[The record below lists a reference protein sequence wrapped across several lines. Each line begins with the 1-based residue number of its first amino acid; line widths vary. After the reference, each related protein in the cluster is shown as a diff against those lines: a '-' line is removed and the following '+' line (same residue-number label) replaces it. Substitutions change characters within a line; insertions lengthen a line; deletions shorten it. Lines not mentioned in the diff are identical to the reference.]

1 MSRWGWLNIINVLAG
16 YDMTK
21 WNTIWDMD
29 ARQAFLQLVYLEDKA
44 EADRQRA
51 HKARLQK

>member
-1 MSRWGWLNIINVLAG
+1 MSRWGWLNTINVLAG

-51 HKARLQK
+51 AKARLQK